1 MIFHFAV
8 VMTNVLEHQ
17 KKPIQISK
25 VLECVQAARRVHQF
39 NYHKSVN
46 VPDLA
51 GHNGYD
57 EESGGKLEK
66 KEVISLVKQRTK
78 SIVEALETYQVL

>member
-1 MIFHFAV
+1 
-8 VMTNVLEHQ
+8 
-17 KKPIQISK
+17 
-25 VLECVQAARRVHQF
+25 
-39 NYHKSVN
+39 
-46 VPDLA
+46 LA